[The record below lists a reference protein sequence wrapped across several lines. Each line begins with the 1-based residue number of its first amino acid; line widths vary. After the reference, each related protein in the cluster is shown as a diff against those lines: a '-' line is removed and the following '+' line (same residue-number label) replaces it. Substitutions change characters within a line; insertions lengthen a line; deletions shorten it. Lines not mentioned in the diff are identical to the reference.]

1 LDVFIIKQGG
11 VNRAVLSGFVL
22 HQFGT
27 PAGNEWGVCWSTAA
41 FGAALTHCGARQR
54 GAGVVAI
61 GRALR
66 WQVRLTCDFLK

>member
-1 LDVFIIKQGG
+1 MYCINLACLQKTNGG
-11 VNRAVLSGFVL
+11 ACRR
-22 HQFGT
+22 
-27 PAGNEWGVCWSTAA
+27 TAA